1 MERMYAVPREGW
13 RQRSLSVSMKRYRS
27 RPLGVEVVV
36 EAAEGYV
43 LDRCHGKKAELRTDE
58 VVWYRAFGD
67 EILLDKLRGDPFL
80 MEPETRSV
88 RFNPDVA

>member
-1 MERMYAVPREGW
+1 
-13 RQRSLSVSMKRYRS
+13 MKRYRS

-58 VVWYRAFGD
+58 VV
-67 EILLDKLRGDPFL
+67 
-80 MEPETRSV
+80 
-88 RFNPDVA
+88 